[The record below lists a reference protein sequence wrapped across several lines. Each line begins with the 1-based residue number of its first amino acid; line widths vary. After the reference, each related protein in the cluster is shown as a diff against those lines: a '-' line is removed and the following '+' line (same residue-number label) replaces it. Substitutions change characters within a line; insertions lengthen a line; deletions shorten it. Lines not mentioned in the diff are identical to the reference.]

1 MVIQLDTNAEKVRT
15 PGSRSFFVRCRH
27 GIEFFIFLWGENVTC
42 RKYFYLFVLRENKFW
57 IVYYLSGRIRIRCFW
72 RVGSDTLKIN
82 VNEVRLPN
90 PQGDEA
96 IILWE
101 VPEIWGVTA
110 CVLQALIILDTDCW
124 ASAIKRLSID
134 HGTGHFSAQLNETF
148 CSVRSSPSRW
158 RTLNLS
164 WRQNIKITI
173 FVLWNSFWNVK
184 NACWNDLI
192 PKVHPGFIY

>member
-1 MVIQLDTNAEKVRT
+1 MQN
-15 PGSRSFFVRCRH
+15 RSELPDPDPFLCAADMEFYGGKNVTYRK
-27 GIEFFIFLWGENVTC
+27 EFFQ
-42 RKYFYLFVLRENKFW
+42 YFYLFVLKEKKLRA
-57 IVYYLSGRIRIRCFW
+57 VYYLSGRIRIRCFW

-148 CSVRSSPSRW
+148 CSVRSSPSRS
-158 RTLNLS
+158 RTLNLN

-173 FVLWNSFWNVK
+173 F
-184 NACWNDLI
+184 
-192 PKVHPGFIY
+192 